1 MKQCMTS
8 MYQRYLLPREI
19 EAQAIKRHQFLKNR
33 HSCFFPVKP
42 HILLTKYERWEKM
55 AKLMGLSRKACMRL
69 EWIIYHH
76 TKAGNNTC
84 LTCRHFNV
92 SRRIFYYWFNRFQE
106 DNLRTLE
113 DQDRAPKQVRQREI
127 TSSQEQRIIFLRKT
141 HIHWGKEKL
150 AIIYLKT
157 YQEKISCWKIQKTIE
172 KYRLYPNPRRNQR
185 IQSKRLRARRKKR
198 ITEFRKKPVLGYLVH
213 FDTIVIY
220 WNGLKRYIFT
230 AIDEFTKIAFAR
242 MYTSKSSSNA
252 RDFFY
257 RVNYLLDNRIL
268 NSHQDNGSEFQKHFE
283 QACQK
288 ENVEQYY
295 NRPRTPKDNPSLERF
310 NQTLEREWL
319 NDGHFTPD
327 IQKFNRELS
336 SFLVEYA
343 FVRPHNT
350 LGNLTPIEWAIKY
363 RQLSQM
369 YPSST
374 FV

>member
-1 MKQCMTS
+1 MTISRGAQRFLLFS
-8 MYQRYLLPREI
+8 MMYCPSRLFPAEKARYPLVPLLRFTSLVLVLGARP
-19 EAQAIKRHQFLKNR
+19 KRHAIAEMVSPCARPRLVSSRSADENR
-33 HSCFFPVKP
+33 RYCVCCSYMDILYSYIPVA
-42 HILLTKYERWEKM
+42 LNYWLQD
-55 AKLMGLSRKACMRL
+55 
-69 EWIIYHH
+69 

-84 LTCRHFNV
+84 LTCRLFNV

-113 DQDRAPKQVRQREI
+113 DQDRAPKQVQQRKI

-242 MYTSKSSSNA
+242 MYASKSSSNA

-257 RVNYLLDNRIL
+257 RVNCLLEVINQMKWEHPELIFIQSVNRLELVDSLLIL
-268 NSHQDNGSEFQKHFE
+268 I
-283 QACQK
+283 
-288 ENVEQYY
+288 Y
-295 NRPRTPKDNPSLERF
+295 
-310 NQTLEREWL
+310 
-319 NDGHFTPD
+319 
-327 IQKFNRELS
+327 
-336 SFLVEYA
+336 
-343 FVRPHNT
+343 
-350 LGNLTPIEWAIKY
+350 
-363 RQLSQM
+363 
-369 YPSST
+369 
-374 FV
+374 